1 MKNTCIVLVSVA
13 GRREH
18 LRVCKRDKIQKS
30 KVTQLYKTYY
40 LVSGALLPKMSL
52 TGAFCEKQ
60 KWGTLEKRKL
70 QRDK

>member
-1 MKNTCIVLVSVA
+1 MVNIA

-30 KVTQLYKTYY
+30 KVTQLYETYY

-52 TGAFCEKQ
+52 TGAFVESKS
-60 KWGTLEKRKL
+60 GTH
-70 QRDK
+70 